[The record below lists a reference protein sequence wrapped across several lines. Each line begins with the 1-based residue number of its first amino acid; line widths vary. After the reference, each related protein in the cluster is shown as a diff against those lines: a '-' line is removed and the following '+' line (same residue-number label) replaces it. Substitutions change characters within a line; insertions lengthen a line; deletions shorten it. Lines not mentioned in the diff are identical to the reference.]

1 MQLHVAVL
9 AAWTNHVHARELCQL
24 TVRHR
29 VPDTQKIDSWLHT
42 HNLAHN
48 CLHHRCTVGGGS
60 SYSAHAHKNGWL
72 KLENDDRSQGRMS
85 WLDSSFS
92 FAKTAFS
99 TAQKSIDR
107 VLDIK
112 EDKSGGEQNGRKF

>member
-1 MQLHVAVL
+1 M
-9 AAWTNHVHARELCQL
+9 
-24 TVRHR
+24 
-29 VPDTQKIDSWLHT
+29 K
-42 HNLAHN
+42 
-48 CLHHRCTVGGGS
+48 
-60 SYSAHAHKNGWL
+60 
-72 KLENDDRSQGRMS
+72 MS

-112 EDKSGGEQNGRKF
+112 EDKSEEQNGKKFEHVEWSMFEYLFCSS

>member
-1 MQLHVAVL
+1 
-9 AAWTNHVHARELCQL
+9 
-24 TVRHR
+24 
-29 VPDTQKIDSWLHT
+29 
-42 HNLAHN
+42 
-48 CLHHRCTVGGGS
+48 
-60 SYSAHAHKNGWL
+60 
-72 KLENDDRSQGRMS
+72 MS

-112 EDKSGGEQNGRKF
+112 EDRSGGEQNGKRFDQVE